1 MIMTL
6 SNSTDI
12 SLTENTRVTF
22 CDLELYAASIPT
34 ERLHLFDVQLRDALR
49 RIVDSGIDMQ
59 RMRMVIERERRKVCA
74 FRPVDLLSLKAF
86 SSIACSNPLEVIFS
100 PKP

>member
-1 MIMTL
+1 MVSSLDLHVKLFMILTN

-34 ERLHLFDVQLRDALR
+34 EHLHTFDVLLRDELR
-49 RIVDSGIDMQ
+49 RIADSGLDMQ
-59 RMRMVIERERRKVCA
+59 RMRMVIERERRKVCVSPCRLA
-74 FRPVDLLSLKAF
+74 FF
-86 SSIACSNPLEVIFS
+86 
-100 PKP
+100 